1 MTIETLE
8 YIGAA
13 AAIIGSLMITH
24 KLPGFTYGFVFFLV
38 ASISLALFFWH
49 TKQYGALAMELVFVY
64 TNLVGI
70 RKWIWEKM
78 E

>member
-1 MTIETLE
+1 MTIENLE

-38 ASISLALFFWH
+38 ASISLALFFFN
-49 TKQYGALAMELVFVY
+49 TQQYGALAMELVFVY

-70 RKWIWEKM
+70 KKWIM
-78 E
+78 DQD

>member
-1 MTIETLE
+1 MQIEALE

-13 AAIIGSLMITH
+13 AAIIGSLMLTH
-24 KLPGFTYGFVFFLV
+24 KLPGYSYGFVFFLV
-38 ASISLALFFWH
+38 ASISLAAFFLH
-49 TKQYGALAMELVFVY
+49 AQQYGALLMEIVFIY

-70 RKWIWEKM
+70 KRWILEKA